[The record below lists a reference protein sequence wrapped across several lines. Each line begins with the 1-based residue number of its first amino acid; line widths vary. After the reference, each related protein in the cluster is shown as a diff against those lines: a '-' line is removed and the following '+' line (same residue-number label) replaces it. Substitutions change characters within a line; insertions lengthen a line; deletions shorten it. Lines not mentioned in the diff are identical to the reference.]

1 MKIRFGALACLMLL
15 YNSVNFAQQQESA
28 SINQDDYRLHLSRT
42 SEVMTIDGKLD
53 ESAWKRAQT
62 AADFWQKSP
71 RDDIRAQVK
80 TEAKLTYDDDF
91 LYVAGICYD
100 TGVHII
106 PTLKRDEYWDG
117 DGFSVILDPVNRAT
131 SGFFF
136 GTNPMGVQ
144 TEALLAGG
152 SGDGNWSD
160 QWDNR
165 WFVETA
171 QYEGYWTVEM
181 AIPFKSIRYEP
192 GKDNWGINFMRKNS
206 KLNQLDTWT
215 PVPLQFWP
223 IDLGYTG
230 VLEWDKAP
238 EKTGSNMAIVPYV
251 SASTARDFTSTNSPE
266 NAFSAGLDAKV
277 ALSSALNLD
286 LTVNPD
292 FSQVEVDQQI
302 TNLTRFN
309 IFLPERRTFFLEN
322 SDIFSSVGFPTIQ
335 PFFSRRLGLDR
346 EGRAVPIVFGARL
359 TGNATN
365 STRVGLLNVLQK
377 SQGDLPAQNVTAAA
391 VSQRVFKRSR
401 LQALFVNRQGF
412 NKGDAITDDYGRNL
426 SLKFNYLNEEG
437 SFEFWSGAHRSFK
450 PEISADQYF
459 FENGLAYQG
468 KRLSILFD
476 HIYLGNNYFADVGF
490 INQVENYDAE
500 RDTVVRLGYHL
511 MYLPIGYQWIS
522 PTSSK
527 LNSHGPQYLSVL
539 NLDPQGKF
547 VEHAKSF
554 SYGFNF
560 KNSSGL
566 EFEYEHT
573 GTDLRFPFSFTGG
586 EPLPRDRYR
595 YGQFSIGYE
604 SDERKLFQYEVSAS
618 TGTFYNGTL
627 RSINLN
633 LIYRRQPWGNFGVL
647 MEYNRLEFPDLYGS
661 TTLYAVSPRI
671 EISFNRNLFWTTY
684 VQYNTQADNLNINSR
699 IQWRFAPM
707 SDIFLVYTD
716 NYRIEKFGVKNR
728 AIVLKAS
735 YWFVS

>member
-1 MKIRFGALACLMLL
+1 MKKRRGALVLFMLL
-15 YNSVNFAQQQESA
+15 HTLMISAQQPEAA
-28 SINQDDYRLHLSRT
+28 SINQEEYRLHLAET
-42 SEVMTIDGKLD
+42 DELMVIDGKLD
-53 ESAWKRAQT
+53 ELAWKNADT

-80 TEAKLTYDDDF
+80 TEAKLTYDEDF

-100 TGVHII
+100 TGAHII
-106 PTLKRDEYWDG
+106 PTLKRDEYWEG

-152 SGDGNWSD
+152 SGNGNWSD

-165 WFVETA
+165 WFVETE
-171 QYEGYWTVEM
+171 QYEDYWTVEM

-230 VLEWDKAP
+230 ILAWDKAP
-238 EKTGSNMAIVPYV
+238 KKTGSNMTIVPYV
-251 SASTARDFTSTNSPE
+251 STSRSRDFQNGNS
-266 NAFSAGLDAKV
+266 ADQKFAAGLDAKV

-286 LTVNPD
+286 LTINPD

-322 SDIFSSVGFPTIQ
+322 SDIFSSVGFPSIQ

-377 SQGDLPAQNVTAAA
+377 SQGDQPAQNVTAAA

-401 LQALFVNRQGF
+401 VQALMVNRQGF
-412 NKGDAITDDYGRNL
+412 SGGDAIADDYGRNL

-450 PEISADQYF
+450 PNISSDQYF
-459 FENGLAYQG
+459 FENGLGYKS

-476 HIYLGNNYFADVGF
+476 HIYLGTNYFADVGF

-500 RDTVVRLGYHL
+500 LDTTVRLGYHL
-511 MYLPIGYQWIS
+511 LYLPIEYQWIS
-522 PTSSK
+522 STASK
-527 LNSHGPQYLSVL
+527 LNSHGAEYLSIL

-547 VEHAKSF
+547 VEHEKSF

-560 KNSSGL
+560 KNSSAL
-566 EFEYEHT
+566 AFEFVHT
-573 GTDLRFPFSFTGG
+573 GTDLRFPFSFTGA

-595 YGQFSIGYE
+595 YSQFLVGYE
-604 SDERKLFQYEVSAS
+604 SDERKLFQYEISAGS
-618 TGTFYNGTL
+618 GTFYNGTI
-627 RSINLN
+627 RSFDLN
-633 LIYRRQPWGNFGVL
+633 LIYRRQPWGNFGVQF
-647 MEYNRLEFPDLYGS
+647 EYNRLRFPDPYGS
-661 TTLYAVSPRI
+661 TTLYAISPRI

-684 VQYNTQADNLNINSR
+684 IQYNTQADNLNINSR

-716 NYRIEKFGVKNR
+716 NYRIEDFGVKNR

-735 YWFVS
+735 YWFVK

>member
-1 MKIRFGALACLMLL
+1 MKRRSAVMGVALMLALAPLL
-15 YNSVNFAQQQESA
+15 AQPESA
-28 SINQDDYRLHLSRT
+28 SANQDDHRLQLGKT
-42 SEVMTIDGKLD
+42 TEAMVIDGKLIED
-53 ESAWKRAQT
+53 TWKSADT
-62 AADFWQKSP
+62 AKDFWQKSP
-71 RDDIRAQVK
+71 RDDIRAEQR
-80 TEAKLTYDDDF
+80 TEAKVAYDDVF
-91 LYVAGICYD
+91 LYVAAICYD
-100 TGVHII
+100 TGAHII

-136 GTNPMGVQ
+136 GTNPLGVQ

-171 QYEGYWTVEM
+171 QFDDHWTVEM
-181 AIPFKSIRYEP
+181 AIPFKSLRYES
-192 GKDNWGINFMRKNS
+192 GTANWGINFMRKNS
-206 KLNQLDTWT
+206 KLNQLDTWA

-230 VLEWDKAP
+230 LLEWDTAP
-238 EKTGSNMAIVPYV
+238 EATGSNMAIVPYV
-251 SASTARDFTSTNSPE
+251 STSTSRDFASVNPADRS
-266 NAFSAGLDAKV
+266 FSAGLDAKIAV
-277 ALSSALNLD
+277 SSALNLD

-322 SDIFSSVGFPTIQ
+322 SDIFSRIGFPSIQ

-359 TGNATN
+359 TGNATKT
-365 STRVGLLNVLQK
+365 TRVGLLNVLQNGLAD
-377 SQGDLPAQNVTAAA
+377 QPAQNVTAAA
-391 VSQRVFKRSR
+391 VSQRVFNRSR

-412 NKGDAITDDYGRNL
+412 RKGDAIADDYGRNL
-426 SLKFNYLNEEG
+426 SFKFNYLNKEG
-437 SFEFWSGAHRSFK
+437 SVEFWSGAHRSFK
-450 PEISADQYF
+450 PGISTDQYF
-459 FENGLAYQG
+459 FENGVGYQG
-468 KRLSILFD
+468 KRFSILFD
-476 HIYLGNNYFADVGF
+476 HIYLGDNYFADVGF

-500 RDTVVRLGYHL
+500 LDTVVRLGYHL
-511 MYLPIGYQWIS
+511 MYLPIEYRWIS
-522 PTSSK
+522 STSSK
-527 LNSHGPQYLSVL
+527 LNSHGPEYLSVL

-547 VEHAKSF
+547 VEHQKSI

-560 KNSSGL
+560 KNSSQLQFG
-566 EFEYEHT
+566 YEHT
-573 GTDLRFPFSFTGG
+573 GTDLRFPFSFTDGQ
-586 EPLPRDRYR
+586 PLPRDRYR
-595 YGQFSIGYE
+595 YGQASMEYG
-604 SDERKLFQYEVSAS
+604 SDERKLFQFEIGVAMGS
-618 TGTFYNGTL
+618 FYNGTI
-627 RSINLN
+627 RSANLN
-633 LIYRRQPWGNFGVL
+633 LAYRRQPWGNFGVL
-647 MEYNRLEFPDLYGS
+647 LEYNRLSFPEPYGS

-707 SDIFLVYTD
+707 SDVFLVYTD
-716 NYRIEKFGVKNR
+716 NYSIETFGAKNR

-735 YWFVS
+735 YWFVR